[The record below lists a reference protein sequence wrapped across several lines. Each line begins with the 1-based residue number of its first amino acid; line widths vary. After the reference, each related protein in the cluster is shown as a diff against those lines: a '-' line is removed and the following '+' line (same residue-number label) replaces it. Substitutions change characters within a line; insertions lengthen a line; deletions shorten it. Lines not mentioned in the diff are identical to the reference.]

1 MSNRDKSFT
10 IRLPEEL
17 CDQIDMRCAI
27 NYRSRNKEIQ
37 ALLVHA
43 IDALAQDH
51 APVTSEQKRKSDQ
64 TQTSEAQT

>member
-1 MSNRDKSFT
+1 MSSRDKSFT

-27 NYRSRNKEIQ
+27 NFRSRNREIQ

-43 IDALAQDH
+43 IDSLAKDH
-51 APVTSEQKRKSDQ
+51 APEQRHSSDQ
-64 TQTSEAQT
+64 TQTSGEQT